1 MMNGQPYF
9 ALSIEH
15 TAKVAPGDREVRSR
29 LDRFQIAGLEKQ
41 NAVYSNFIREFK
53 GTRAA
58 RYARPPIA
66 APQASFSHPLS
77 HSLSLSLSH
86 TLLSFFL
93 FLLVY
98 LFIVGLDEKRMC
110 FATLCPFCF
119 PSSHVPPAPSSNDA
133 FFLSSLSLQLPKSL
147 HNFLQPLIRWIIFIL
162 SGFRIMDYLIKRNIR
177 LL

>member
-77 HSLSLSLSH
+77 HSLSLSFVHSPLF
-86 TLLSFFL
+86 LSFS
-93 FLLVY
+93 
-98 LFIVGLDEKRMC
+98 IGLS
-110 FATLCPFCF
+110 F
-119 PSSHVPPAPSSNDA
+119 H
-133 FFLSSLSLQLPKSL
+133 
-147 HNFLQPLIRWIIFIL
+147 RW
-162 SGFRIMDYLIKRNIR
+162 SR
-177 LL
+177 